1 METRIKDI
9 FAREILDSRG
19 YPTVECEVMLEN
31 GAKGIAAVPSGA
43 STGEH
48 EAVELRDKDT
58 RYMGKGVK
66 KAVDNVNNIIKQ
78 KLIGMDAKNQELIDN
93 TSEKQLKNRTKSRR
107 KEAKTA
113 NFTTNK
119 R

>member
-1 METRIKDI
+1 MTNKMTIE
-9 FAREILDSRG
+9 
-19 YPTVECEVMLEN
+19 
-31 GAKGIAAVPSGA
+31 
-43 STGEH
+43 
-48 EAVELRDKDT
+48 
-58 RYMGKGVK
+58 
-66 KAVDNVNNIIKQ
+66 
-78 KLIGMDAKNQELIDN
+78 ELIDN